1 MVEQGLLH
9 ETRFCAEA
17 HVEETFLYIYIFLI
31 WVPECSFQCTL
42 FVVSILRVARDF
54 VMSWNSKNSK
64 LQARLVASTLTNCP
78 FSSSFH
84 QLDFHLSFLHL
95 LGFV

>member
-1 MVEQGLLH
+1 MKHGFVLRL
-9 ETRFCAEA
+9 TWRKRSYI
-17 HVEETFLYIYIFLI
+17 YIYIFLI